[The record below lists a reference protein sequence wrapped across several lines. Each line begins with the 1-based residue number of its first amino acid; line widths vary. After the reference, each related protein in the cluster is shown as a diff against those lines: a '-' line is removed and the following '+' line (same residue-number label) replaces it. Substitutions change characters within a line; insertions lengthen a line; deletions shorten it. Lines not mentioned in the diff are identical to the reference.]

1 MTGSGRHGQEG
12 ENAGRI
18 GRYGRKNGNGRTGEK
33 EGGQGYSCSKE
44 VRKKD
49 GTSVQQLK
57 KTCSTLDTWS
67 SVHRS
72 RCEDLDSDS
81 ICSSRQQTPTPTPLL
96 FLGPS
101 DKQTQ

>member
-1 MTGSGRHGQEG
+1 MTGSGRHGQES

-57 KTCSTLDTWS
+57 KKPVVLWIPGHLCTGPGVRTWTPTV
-67 SVHRS
+67 SVHHVS
-72 RCEDLDSDS
+72 R
-81 ICSSRQQTPTPTPLL
+81 P
-96 FLGPS
+96 
-101 DKQTQ
+101 